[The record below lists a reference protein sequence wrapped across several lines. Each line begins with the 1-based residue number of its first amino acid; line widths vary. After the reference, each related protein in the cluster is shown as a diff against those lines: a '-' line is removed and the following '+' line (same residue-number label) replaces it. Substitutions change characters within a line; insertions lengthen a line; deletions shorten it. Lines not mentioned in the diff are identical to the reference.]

1 MKDHGDGTYTTTLIP
16 QTAGPH
22 QLLITLN
29 GQHVQNSPHDLNVLH
44 TFDYKTLGNAQQVIK
59 CRSGPYC
66 VAIHDNG
73 DLYVGA
79 SESCIYVFDTT
90 GHLKKI
96 IGSWGGGDHQFNYI
110 TNIIIKDNILH
121 VSDYNNGSI
130 KRLTLE
136 GTFVNKIAA
145 KSAVGVLLDEYNRI
159 FVSDCSD
166 NKINVLNHNGGN
178 IFTID
183 GNVTGDHS
191 FKSPNGLAF
200 DPLGNIHVAANES
213 NTIKVFTKEGVY
225 IRKYGDLKGPW
236 GIAIDSEGYIFVTE
250 SRANCISIFDPQENK
265 IHTVG
270 GLNDPRGLAL
280 DSRTRSLYV
289 ANSDAHVVLKYSV

>member
-1 MKDHGDGTYTTTLIP
+1 M
-16 QTAGPH
+16 
-22 QLLITLN
+22 
-29 GQHVQNSPHDLNVLH
+29 
-44 TFDYKTLGNAQQVIK
+44 IK
-59 CRSGPYC
+59 CRSSPSC

-96 IGSWGGGDHQFNYI
+96 IGSQGQGDHQFRGSLY
-110 TNIIIKDNILH
+110 NIIIKDNILH
-121 VSDYNNGSI
+121 VCDHGNDSI

-145 KSAVGVLLDEYNRI
+145 TNASGVLLDEYDRI
-159 FVSDCSD
+159 FVSDYSG

-191 FKSPNGLAF
+191 FQLPQGLAF
-200 DPLGNIHVAANES
+200 DPLGNIHVAAYGS

-225 IRKYGDLKGPW
+225 IRKYGDLKRPR
-236 GIAIDSEGYIFVTE
+236 GIAIDSEGYIFVIE
-250 SRANCISIFDPQENK
+250 CSGNCISIFDPQENK

-270 GLNDPRGLAL
+270 GLNGPEGLAL

-289 ANSDAHVVLKYSV
+289 ANYDAHVVLKYSM

>member
-1 MKDHGDGTYTTTLIP
+1 M
-16 QTAGPH
+16 
-22 QLLITLN
+22 N

-44 TFDYKTLGNAQQVIK
+44 TYDYKTLGHAQQVIK
-59 CRSGPYC
+59 CSSGPYC

-79 SESCIYVFDTT
+79 WEDCIYVFDTT

-96 IGSWGGGDHQFNYI
+96 IGSRGQGDHQFSNPY
-110 TNIIIKDNILH
+110 NIIIKENVLH
-121 VSDYNNGSI
+121 VSDYSNGSI

-136 GTFVNKIAA
+136 GTFVNKF
-145 KSAVGVLLDEYNRI
+145 SANGTSGVLVDEYNRI
-159 FVSDCSD
+159 FVSDFSG
-166 NKINVLNHNGGN
+166 NKINVFNHNGGN

-183 GNVTGDHS
+183 GNVSGDHS
-191 FKSPNGLAF
+191 FQSPHGLAF
-200 DPLGNIHVAANES
+200 DPLGNIHVAASGS

-225 IRKYGDLKGPW
+225 IRKYGDLKDPR

-250 SRANCISIFDPQENK
+250 YVGNCISIFDSQENK
-265 IHTVG
+265 IHTVED
-270 GLNDPRGLAL
+270 LNGPWGLAL

-289 ANSDAHVVLKYSV
+289 ANYLAHVVLKYSM